1 MISDTFDVFDS
12 PPIVDL
18 ADLNINLYSL
28 PFLPNGV
35 PHDILDHV
43 FSYR

>member
-18 ADLNINLYSL
+18 SDLNINLHSL
-28 PFLPNGV
+28 PSLPNGV